1 MLNVQKFTLIIEM
14 GIQVSAL
21 QCLLYGVAGFVSVCG
36 FSLI

>member
-1 MLNVQKFTLIIEM
+1 MIEM